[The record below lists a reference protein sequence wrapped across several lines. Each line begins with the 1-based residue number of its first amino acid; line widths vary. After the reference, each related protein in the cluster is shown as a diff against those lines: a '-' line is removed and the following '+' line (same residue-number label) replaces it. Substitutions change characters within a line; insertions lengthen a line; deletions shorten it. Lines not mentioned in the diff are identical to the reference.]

1 METIKTLENIF
12 NFLNRIENK
21 GQTLDEYLDSI
32 INEKTINNQ
41 ILTEQLIL
49 QEIIQ
54 YKTLLLLLKNKIN
67 YKTNIF

>member
-1 METIKTLENIF
+1 METTKTLENIF

-41 ILTEQLIL
+41 ILTGQLIL

-54 YKTLLLLLKNKIN
+54 YKTLLLSLKNKIN
-67 YKTNIF
+67 YKTN

>member
-1 METIKTLENIF
+1 METTKTLENIF

-21 GQTLDEYLDSI
+21 EQTLDEYLDSI

-67 YKTNIF
+67 YKTN